1 VSAPTAR
8 PGPTTRKSGAA
19 NSSSAPENNGAIDGS
34 RRHVAPEKVTGA
46 QSVVR
51 ALEELDVDTVFG
63 IPGGAVLPVYDPLF
77 DSKKVR
83 HVLVRHE
90 QGAGHAA
97 TGYAQATGRVGVCM
111 ATSGPGATNLVTPL
125 ADAQMD
131 SVPIVAITG
140 QVARSLIGTDGFQE
154 ADISGITMPVTKHN
168 FLITDGADIPRIMA
182 EAFYIASS
190 GRPGAVLV
198 DIPKD
203 VLQAQTTFSWPPEMR
218 LPGYRPVTKPHGKQ
232 VREAARFIADSK
244 QPVLYVGGGVIKANA
259 SAELLE
265 LAELT
270 GIPVVTTLMARGAF
284 PDTHQLNLGMPGM
297 HGTVAAVASLQR
309 SDLLITLGARFD
321 DRVTGQL
328 SSFAPNAK
336 VIHADID
343 PAEIGKNRYADVPIV
358 GDCKE
363 VITELIEAIRA
374 DQATGTTLE
383 LEDWWQYLDG
393 IRKTYPLSYDRP
405 SDGSMSPEFV
415 ISSVGKFAGPDAIYC
430 AGVGQHQ
437 MWAAQFINYEK
448 PRTWLNSGGLG
459 TMGYAVPAAMG
470 AKMGLPDA
478 EVWAIDGDGCF
489 QMTNQELATCAVEG
503 IPIKVALINN
513 GNLGMV
519 RQWQTLFYEERYSN
533 TNLGTHGAQRIPD
546 FVKLAEALGCVGI
559 RCEREEDVDAV
570 IAQARAINDRPVVI
584 DFIVGADAQVWPMVA
599 AGTGNDEIMAARG
612 IRPLFDEDEASVAE
626 PAIIHEAMAREQAHG
641 DALHAE
647 VQSTDAKGIDK

>member
-1 VSAPTAR
+1 MSAPTAR
-8 PGPTTRKSGAA
+8 PGPSARR
-19 NSSSAPENNGAIDGS
+19 SAPSANQPAAGS
-34 RRHVAPEKVTGA
+34 PATNPTRRQVAPERVTGA

-51 ALEELDVDTVFG
+51 SLEELDVDTVFG

-97 TGYAQATGRVGVCM
+97 TGYAQASGKVGVCM

-140 QVARSLIGTDGFQE
+140 QVPSSLVGTDAFQE
-154 ADISGITMPVTKHN
+154 ADISGITMPITKHN
-168 FLITDGADIPRIMA
+168 FLVKDPIDIPRILA
-182 EAFYIASS
+182 EAFYLAAS

-198 DIPKD
+198 DITKD
-203 VLQAQTTFSWPPEMR
+203 ALQAQTTFSWPPEMR

-232 VREAARFIADSK
+232 VREAARMILESK
-244 QPVLYVGGGVIKANA
+244 APVLYVGGGVIKSDA

-284 PDTHQLNLGMPGM
+284 PDSHTLNMGMPGM
-297 HGTVAAVASLQR
+297 HGTVGAVAALQR

-328 SSFAPNAK
+328 DSFAPDAK

-343 PAEIGKNRYADVPIV
+343 PAEIGKNRHADVPIV
-358 GDCKE
+358 GDARE
-363 VITELIEAIRA
+363 VIVELIETLKADPQSGAAPLLNLTEWWAYLSDIR
-374 DQATGTTLE
+374 DN
-383 LEDWWQYLDG
+383 
-393 IRKTYPLSYDRP
+393 YPLGWKTP
-405 SDGSMSPEFV
+405 SDGSLSPEFV
-415 ISSVGKFAGPDAIYC
+415 IEALGRLAGPEAVYC

-437 MWAAQFINYEK
+437 MWAAQFIKYEN

-470 AKMGLPDA
+470 AKMGAPEK
-478 EVWAIDGDGCF
+478 EVWAVDGDGCF
-489 QMTNQELATCAVEG
+489 QMTNQELATCAIEG
-503 IPIKVALINN
+503 VPIKVALINN

-519 RQWQTLFYEERYSN
+519 RQWQTLFYEQRYSN
-533 TNLGTHGAQRIPD
+533 TDLGTHTLRIPD

-559 RCEREEDVDAV
+559 RVEKEDEVEAA
-570 IAQARAINDRPVVI
+570 IRQAQEITDRPVVI
-584 DFIVGADAQVWPMVA
+584 DFIVGKDAQVWPMVA
-599 AGTGNDEIMAARG
+599 AGTSNDEIMFARG
-612 IRPLFDEDEASVAE
+612 IRPLFDEDESVSE
-626 PAIIHEAMAREQAHG
+626 PAVIHEAMEREQA
-641 DALHAE
+641 AFE
-647 VQSTDAKGIDK
+647 KGSEA